1 MGEKIRRNEEE
12 EEREEEEKENKTVR
26 EYKEKEEEKYYD
38 REYNTK
44 CPDCESTNLD
54 FDEARGE
61 VSCEDCGLV
70 FEEDRI
76 DHGPEWRAFD
86 SQELDQKSRVGS
98 PTTQTMHDKG
108 LTTQIDWKDKD
119 AGGRTLSPKK
129 KNQMRRLRKRNKR
142 SKTKDPK
149 DKNLQFALSEID
161 RMCSSLGLPENVKEM
176 ASVLYRKALDEDLI
190 RGRSV
195 EAVAGSA
202 IYISSKDLGI
212 PRSLDEV
219 AKVSRIE
226 EKEIGRTKRHISRE
240 LNLEVEPSDPKNF
253 VPRFCS
259 QLDLSQEVEG
269 ISKKIIDAAVDEG
282 LLSGKSPTGFAA
294 AAIYTASVLNNE
306 KRTQRELAEVA
317 GVTEVTIRNQYTE
330 QLEALVE
337 RGSEKSEDIDADEL
351 LNR

>member
-1 MGEKIRRNEEE
+1 MGEKIRRNE
-12 EEREEEEKENKTVR
+12 
-26 EYKEKEEEKYYD
+26 KEKEESKEAVQDYEEEEEEEYYD
-38 REYNTK
+38 RDYNTK
-44 CPDCESTNLD
+44 CPDCSSTKLD
-54 FDEARGE
+54 FDESRGE
-61 VSCEDCGLV
+61 VSCKDCGLV

-86 SQELDQKSRVGS
+86 SQELDKKSRVGS

-108 LTTQIDWKDKD
+108 LTTKIDWKDKD
-119 AGGRTLSPKK
+119 AGGRTLSSEKK
-129 KNQMRRLRKRNKR
+129 HQMRRLRKRNKR

-161 RMCSSLGLPENVKEM
+161 RMCSSLGLPENVKEV
-176 ASVLYRKALDEDLI
+176 ASVLYRRALDEDLI

-202 IYISSKDLGI
+202 IYITSKDMGI

-219 AKVSRIE
+219 AKVSRID

-259 QLDLSQEVEG
+259 ELGLSQEVEG
-269 ISKKIIDAAVDEG
+269 IAKKIIDAAVDEG

-294 AAIYTASVLNNE
+294 AAIYTAAILADE
-306 KRTQRELAEVA
+306 KRTQKELAEVG

-330 QLEALVE
+330 QLKALE
-337 RGSEKSEDIDADEL
+337 RDSEDEDENESNLDVNKL
-351 LNR
+351 LDN